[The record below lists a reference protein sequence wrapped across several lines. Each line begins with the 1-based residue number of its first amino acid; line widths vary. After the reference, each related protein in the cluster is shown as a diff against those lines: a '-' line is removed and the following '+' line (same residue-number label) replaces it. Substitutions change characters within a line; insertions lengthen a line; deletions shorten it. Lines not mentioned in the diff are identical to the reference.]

1 MKTAMKCGEL
11 GLVNRAQAVSILR
24 QAAQTLEQDPEASAE
39 LLFYNLVSVQM
50 WLLEAAHVHFD
61 KEEVLAVWDNDSV
74 SRDND
79 SVSTSCGS
87 AMSAPIKYKLY

>member
-1 MKTAMKCGEL
+1 MKTTLKCGEL

-24 QAAQTLEQDPEASAE
+24 QAAQALEENPEAPIE

-61 KEEVLAVWDNDSV
+61 KEGIAALW
-74 SRDND
+74 DND

>member
-1 MKTAMKCGEL
+1 MKTTLKCGEL

-24 QAAQTLEQDPEASAE
+24 QAAQALEENPEAPIE

-50 WLLEAAHVHFD
+50 WLLEAARVHFD
-61 KEEVLAVWDNDSV
+61 KGEVPVW
-74 SRDND
+74 DND

-87 AMSAPIKYKLY
+87 AMSAPIKYRLY

>member
-1 MKTAMKCGEL
+1 MKTTLKCGEL

-24 QAAQTLEQDPEASAE
+24 QAAQALEENPEAPIE
-39 LLFYNLVSVQM
+39 LLFYNLVAVQM

-61 KEEVLAVWDNDSV
+61 KEGIAALW
-74 SRDND
+74 DND

-87 AMSAPIKYKLY
+87 AMSAPIKYRLY

>member
-1 MKTAMKCGEL
+1 MKTTLKCGEL
-11 GLVNRAQAVSILR
+11 GLVNRAQAVSILQ
-24 QAAQTLEQDPEASAE
+24 QAAQALGEDPEAPVE
-39 LLFYNLVSVQM
+39 TLFYNLVSVQM

-61 KEEVLAVWDNDSV
+61 KEGIAALW
-74 SRDND
+74 DND

>member
-1 MKTAMKCGEL
+1 MKTTMKCGEL

-24 QAAQTLEQDPEASAE
+24 QAAQALEENPEAPIE

-61 KEEVLAVWDNDSV
+61 KEGIAALW
-74 SRDND
+74 DND

>member
-1 MKTAMKCGEL
+1 MKTTMKCGEL
-11 GLVNRAQAVSILR
+11 GLANRAQAVSILR
-24 QAAQTLEQDPEASAE
+24 QAAQALEENPEAPIE
-39 LLFYNLVSVQM
+39 LLFYNLASVQM

-61 KEEVLAVWDNDSV
+61 KEGIAALW
-74 SRDND
+74 DND

>member
-1 MKTAMKCGEL
+1 MKTTLKCGEL

-24 QAAQTLEQDPEASAE
+24 QAAQALEEDPEVPVE
-39 LLFYNLVSVQM
+39 LLFYNLVAVQM

-61 KEEVLAVWDNDSV
+61 KEGIAALW
-74 SRDND
+74 DND